1 MTNAE
6 KFEAEQLIVK
16 RLRENIDFL
25 IKIRKEKIGEVETA
39 IGVSIGYL
47 SRSKGCDLPISKVIR
62 TAEYFNVSV
71 DSLIFSNFK
80 AEYLKKQ
87 IAQLQSELAE
97 IESGVKYEE

>member
-1 MTNAE
+1 MSKAE
-6 KFEAEQLIVK
+6 KLIVK

-47 SRSKGCDLPISKVIR
+47 SRAKEYADLPISKVVR
-62 TAEYFNVSV
+62 TAEYFGVSV
-71 DSLIFSNFK
+71 DSLIHDNYK

-87 IAQLQSELAE
+87 IAELQAELKE
-97 IESGVKYEE
+97 VESRGEE

>member
-1 MTNAE
+1 MKAE
-6 KFEAEQLIVK
+6 DIVMR
-16 RLRENIDFL
+16 RLHDNIDFL
-25 IKIRKEKIGEVETA
+25 IKINNKKIGEVETA

>member
-1 MTNAE
+1 MIMSKAE
-6 KFEAEQLIVK
+6 RLIVK

-47 SRSKGCDLPISKVIR
+47 SRSKEYADLPISKVVR
-62 TAEYFNVSV
+62 TAEYFGVSV
-71 DSLIFSNFK
+71 DSLIHDYYK

-87 IAQLQSELAE
+87 IAELQAELKE
-97 IESGVKYEE
+97 VEGENG